1 MEIKQEVS
9 GVVGPLTGTAD
20 LITNKRSIETT
31 VLVDNNQM
39 IVLGGL
45 NEDDLQESVSK
56 VPLLGSIPVFG
67 RLFSSSA
74 ESRVQRNLMVFLRPT
89 ILMDSADVSSLSG
102 EKYNYINAEKIMDHL
117 TKYLRPT
124 Q

>member
-1 MEIKQEVS
+1 M
-9 GVVGPLTGTAD
+9 
-20 LITNKRSIETT
+20 
-31 VLVDNNQM
+31 VDNNQM

-67 RLFSSSA
+67 RLFRSSA

-89 ILMDSADVSSLSG
+89 ILMDSADVTSLSG
-102 EKYNYINAEKIMDHL
+102 EKYNYINAEKIIESSNKDILDL
-117 TKYLRPT
+117 T